1 MLIWRLFQNHRRYVK
16 SRDDNQLLGLIDAEP
31 SNECDPF
38 VKNKEENKNYIP
50 CGAIANSMFSGKTM
64 KSFNLN
70 KKKPVFENLQN
81 KFETTVVTMYY
92 MLGQ

>member
-1 MLIWRLFQNHRRYVK
+1 LFQNHRRYVK

-50 CGAIANSMFSGKTM
+50 CGAIANSMFSGKTEIIQFEQ
-64 KSFNLN
+64 KKTSF
-70 KKKPVFENLQN
+70 
-81 KFETTVVTMYY
+81 
-92 MLGQ
+92 